1 MKRHHIFTGCRTY
14 VLALCLSLG
23 FGTMTVS
30 AQSVDQSTLEA
41 LQSRIIAVEE
51 TLREV
56 NARIENDLFALQQ
69 NLEAGGDVVATLERV
84 DQRLNAISNLSN
96 EISALNQKIQKILQL
111 ATDNEFRIL
120 RVETQLQTLMRH
132 STLSPIDAE
141 GADAAPIDAE
151 GTGTA
156 AAAPP
161 LTPTD
166 APTDAP
172 SESSDDAPS
181 ESAVSQAG
189 LDDGT
194 TAIEPP
200 QPSQLT
206 DIAPTPSILP
216 AGTEEEQYEFV
227 HDLLNN
233 GHYPE
238 AESALIEFSTIYPE
252 SDLRPDVVF
261 WLGRVQFVQE
271 QHNKSLQTM
280 SEFARTWPEDD
291 RRIKVLMW
299 IAESIS
305 VIRPANEACR
315 FFDKTIQA
323 IETPPEQLVNRIAK
337 LRKIL
342 PVKDKPPP
350 HAHFTAA
357 MDAYAL
363 PKRRKAVLLA
373 VSGGGDSMGLVALA
387 LNWRAG
393 LPNPP
398 PITAL
403 VVDHGLRQ
411 DSDNEAAEVVAILQ
425 ARGVAA
431 EAVRV
436 ASKRPAGESTG
447 VSVWARQ
454 QRYALLRDAA
464 MRQNAV
470 IITAH
475 HQDDQLETIE
485 MRLGGVRACGGCAVW
500 RRRQT
505 I

>member
-1 MKRHHIFTGCRTY
+1 MKRHHIFMGCRTY

-132 STLSPIDAE
+132 STLSPVDVE
-141 GADAAPIDAE
+141 GADAE

-156 AAAPP
+156 AAAP

-252 SDLRPDVVF
+252 SDLRADVVF

-305 VIRPANEACR
+305 VIRPADEACR

-337 LRKIL
+337 LREDI
-342 PVKDKPPP
+342 
-350 HAHFTAA
+350 
-357 MDAYAL
+357 
-363 PKRRKAVLLA
+363 
-373 VSGGGDSMGLVALA
+373 
-387 LNWRAG
+387 
-393 LPNPP
+393 
-398 PITAL
+398 
-403 VVDHGLRQ
+403 
-411 DSDNEAAEVVAILQ
+411 
-425 ARGVAA
+425 
-431 EAVRV
+431 
-436 ASKRPAGESTG
+436 
-447 VSVWARQ
+447 
-454 QRYALLRDAA
+454 
-464 MRQNAV
+464 
-470 IITAH
+470 
-475 HQDDQLETIE
+475 
-485 MRLGGVRACGGCAVW
+485 ACEG
-500 RRRQT
+500 
-505 I
+505 

>member
-14 VLALCLSLG
+14 VLALCFSLG

-41 LQSRIIAVEE
+41 LQSRVIAVEE

-132 STLSPIDAE
+132 STLSPVDAE

-161 LTPTD
+161 LT
-166 APTDAP
+166 PTDAP

-252 SDLRPDVVF
+252 SDLRADVVF

-305 VIRPANEACR
+305 VIRPADEACR

-337 LRKIL
+337 LREDI
-342 PVKDKPPP
+342 
-350 HAHFTAA
+350 
-357 MDAYAL
+357 
-363 PKRRKAVLLA
+363 
-373 VSGGGDSMGLVALA
+373 
-387 LNWRAG
+387 
-393 LPNPP
+393 
-398 PITAL
+398 
-403 VVDHGLRQ
+403 
-411 DSDNEAAEVVAILQ
+411 
-425 ARGVAA
+425 
-431 EAVRV
+431 
-436 ASKRPAGESTG
+436 
-447 VSVWARQ
+447 
-454 QRYALLRDAA
+454 
-464 MRQNAV
+464 
-470 IITAH
+470 
-475 HQDDQLETIE
+475 
-485 MRLGGVRACGGCAVW
+485 ACEG
-500 RRRQT
+500 
-505 I
+505 

>member
-1 MKRHHIFTGCRTY
+1 MKRHHIFTGCRIY
-14 VLALCLSLG
+14 VLALCFSLG

-166 APTDAP
+166 TPTDTP

-252 SDLRPDVVF
+252 SDLRADVVF

-305 VIRPANEACR
+305 VIRPADEACR

-337 LRKIL
+337 LREDI
-342 PVKDKPPP
+342 
-350 HAHFTAA
+350 
-357 MDAYAL
+357 
-363 PKRRKAVLLA
+363 
-373 VSGGGDSMGLVALA
+373 
-387 LNWRAG
+387 
-393 LPNPP
+393 
-398 PITAL
+398 
-403 VVDHGLRQ
+403 
-411 DSDNEAAEVVAILQ
+411 
-425 ARGVAA
+425 
-431 EAVRV
+431 
-436 ASKRPAGESTG
+436 
-447 VSVWARQ
+447 
-454 QRYALLRDAA
+454 
-464 MRQNAV
+464 
-470 IITAH
+470 
-475 HQDDQLETIE
+475 
-485 MRLGGVRACGGCAVW
+485 ACEG
-500 RRRQT
+500 
-505 I
+505 